1 MIYKHFKNN
10 NYEKANFRFNYP
22 STNIHKY
29 YKCTNLKRKA
39 PLTKKIP
46 QLQPIFL
53 TAEAL
58 AKEDGNS
65 FGDFQAIICGKT
77 VEDLTDKE
85 MMKGFIEKA
94 EKAHVKIVV
103 CGLSLKKFKV
113 NKEDIPHELEVV
125 DNGLLHNFQLQK
137 KGYLSIEL

>member
-1 MIYKHFKNN
+1 MKKLILGLTILALTFTNSLNAQTTKQEQHSH
-10 NYEKANFRFNYP
+10 NYVV
-22 STNIHKY
+22 
-29 YKCTNLKRKA
+29 
-39 PLTKKIP
+39 LTKKIP

-58 AKEDGNS
+58 AKEDGKS

-85 MMKGFIEKA
+85 MMKSFIEKA